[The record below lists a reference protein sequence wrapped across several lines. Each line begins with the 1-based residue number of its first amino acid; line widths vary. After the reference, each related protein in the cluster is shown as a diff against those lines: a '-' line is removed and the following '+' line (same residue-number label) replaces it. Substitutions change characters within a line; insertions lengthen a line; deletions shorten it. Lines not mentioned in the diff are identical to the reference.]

1 MRSVAACSFPC
12 VRQSLEALLPS
23 SLPSFLPSFLPL
35 RDQRTA
41 TLGLLVDAGHGTGG
55 GQSDLGE
62 PDVERLPLVVERGR
76 LQDDARRPHEHG
88 HREDPQEEAVQHH
101 GHVFPVLDDL
111 QFQMRFIHSLPR
123 LEVAVAMRLSKFG

>member
-1 MRSVAACSFPC
+1 MFFSLRSSVT
-12 VRQSLEALLPS
+12 RGT
-23 SLPSFLPSFLPL
+23 PSFLPPSLPSFLPL